1 MGRGGGLLGYR
12 RGGVSTF
19 LSTIINIRIVVLRL
33 ELQQLSAV
41 DNRGG
46 TWFHCCAITHT
57 ITTSAKGL

>member
-1 MGRGGGLLGYR
+1 MMGRGSSGLQKG
-12 RGGVSTF
+12 RGQYV
-19 LSTIINIRIVVLRL
+19 LSVIINISIVVLRL

-57 ITTSAKGL
+57 VTTSAKGL

>member
-1 MGRGGGLLGYR
+1 MMVRGSSELQKGRGQY
-12 RGGVSTF
+12 V
-19 LSTIINIRIVVLRL
+19 LSIIINIHIIVLRL